1 MAGNGIRDVF
11 LCDAV
16 RTPIGRYGGALA
28 KVRTDDLAA
37 IPIKALMARNPKVDW
52 EKVDDVYYGCANQA
66 GEDNRNVAR
75 MALLLAGLPASV
87 PGVTLNRLCASGLE
101 AVGTAARAIRCGEM
115 ELAIAGGVESMT
127 RAPFVQGKAQEAFTR
142 QAEIYDTTI
151 GWRFINPLLKQ
162 QYGVDSMPETGEN
175 VAEEFQITRADQD
188 AFALRSQQRAAK
200 AIAAG
205 FFKDEIVPVEVPAG
219 KAGVVTVDRDEHPR
233 ETSMEQL
240 AKLRTP
246 FRNPGTV
253 TAGNASGVNDGAA
266 AMIVASERAVKEH
279 GLTPRARILGMASAA
294 VPPRIM
300 GIGPVPSTRKLMAR
314 LEKTIG
320 DFDVIELNE
329 AFASQSLACL
339 RQLGLPD
346 DAEQVNP
353 HGGAIALGHPLG
365 MSGARLAMTAAHALQ
380 VRDGKLGL
388 ATMCVGVGQGVS
400 LALERV

>member
-1 MAGNGIRDVF
+1 MATRDVF
-11 LCDAV
+11 ICDAV
-16 RTPIGRYGGALA
+16 RTAIGRYGGALA
-28 KVRTDDLAA
+28 KVRTDDLGAV
-37 IPIKALMARNPKVDW
+37 PIKALMARNKNVDW
-52 EKVDDVYYGCANQA
+52 EKLDEVYFGCANQA

-75 MALLLAGLPASV
+75 MALLLAGLPVSV
-87 PGVTLNRLCASGLE
+87 PGVTLNRLCASGME
-101 AVGTAARAIRCGEM
+101 AVGTAARAIRAGEM
-115 ELAIAGGVESMT
+115 EFAIAGGVESMT
-127 RAPFVQGKAQEAFTR
+127 RAPFVQGKADEAFSR
-142 QAEIYDTTI
+142 KAEVFDTTI
-151 GWRFINPLLKQ
+151 GWRFINPLMKS

-175 VAEEFQITRADQD
+175 VAQEFQVSRADQD

-205 FFKDEIVPVEVPAG
+205 YFAQEIVPVEIAG
-219 KAGVVTVDRDEHPR
+219 RKGESVRVDKDEHPR
-233 ETSMEQL
+233 ETTLEQL
-240 AKLRTP
+240 AKLKTP

-266 AMIVASERAVKEH
+266 AMIVASEAAVKAH

-300 GIGPVPSTRKLMAR
+300 GIGPVPATQKLMAR
-314 LEKTIG
+314 LGHKIG
-320 DFDVIELNE
+320 NYDLIEINE

-339 RQLGLPD
+339 RQLGLAD

-365 MSGARLAMTAAHALQ
+365 MSGARLVLTAAHGLEENK
-380 VRDGKLGL
+380 GKLGL

-400 LALERV
+400 LAIERVG